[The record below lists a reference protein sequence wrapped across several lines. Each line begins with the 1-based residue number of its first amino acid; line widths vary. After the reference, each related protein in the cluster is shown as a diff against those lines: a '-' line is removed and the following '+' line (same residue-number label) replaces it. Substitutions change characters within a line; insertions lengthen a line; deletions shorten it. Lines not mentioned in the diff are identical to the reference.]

1 MDYLNILAGLSSF
14 AEKSFLA
21 SGKQLP
27 YHNLDHTRAVVEAA
41 KELCNHFQLDEEN
54 RFIVIGAAWF
64 HDMGIIEGPLKN
76 HESRSALMAEA
87 WLMENEIPAGQIEKI
102 KNCILATTKGSHP
115 NNLNEQILTDADM
128 WNIGTDKFTENQK
141 KLRQEIE
148 ESEGWKIDTDSW
160 RSKNIE
166 LLATHQFHTDYARN
180 LLQPKKEEH
189 LIRLKTK
196 QEKKQKEESSE
207 VEGKKKSK
215 EIDPNIPTKG
225 IETMFRVTINN
236 HLEFSSMAD
245 TKANILISVNAIIL
259 SIVLSVL
266 LRRLEENPELIIPTC
281 FLLTVNVLTMVF
293 SILAVRPKII
303 KEKVTPIKENQEQKR
318 VNLLFFGS
326 FTQLPFDYYTIK
338 MKEMMADK
346 DYLYESMI
354 SNIYFM
360 GLVLGKKYNYLR
372 IAYNIF
378 MYGFILTILTFIISI
393 ML

>member
-1 MDYLNILAGLSSF
+1 
-14 AEKSFLA
+14 
-21 SGKQLP
+21 
-27 YHNLDHTRAVVEAA
+27 
-41 KELCNHFQLDEEN
+41 
-54 RFIVIGAAWF
+54 
-64 HDMGIIEGPLKN
+64 
-76 HESRSALMAEA
+76 
-87 WLMENEIPAGQIEKI
+87 
-102 KNCILATTKGSHP
+102 
-115 NNLNEQILTDADM
+115 
-128 WNIGTDKFTENQK
+128 
-141 KLRQEIE
+141 
-148 ESEGWKIDTDSW
+148 
-160 RSKNIE
+160 
-166 LLATHQFHTDYARN
+166 
-180 LLQPKKEEH
+180 
-189 LIRLKTK
+189 
-196 QEKKQKEESSE
+196 
-207 VEGKKKSK
+207 
-215 EIDPNIPTKG
+215 
-225 IETMFRVTINN
+225 
-236 HLEFSSMAD
+236 
-245 TKANILISVNAIIL
+245 
-259 SIVLSVL
+259 VLSVL

-360 GLVLGKKYNYLR
+360 GLVLGKKYNYLQ